1 MSYMAAMGG
10 WGVLDY
16 AENFA
21 PDPFGWLQLGYASYL
36 SSWALMNTGPAE
48 NNYGFWFPGPENDG
62 ASGWQFTSTKTGS
75 AWMGSSFPGG
85 VSEPRGPWHYDGEI
99 DLGYGGALRMAAT
112 VVTKD
117 PTFGWFAYGA
127 MMTETANDLSVN
139 PRDGLRRRLAVV
151 VPDTRLPFREDVSR
165 FKLEL
170 ERDGF
175 AADQSIVMD
184 KALGKIS
191 ATIENRTNNAHTT
204 GVRLSFPLNSQ
215 YELRQDGKVVPL
227 VQTGDWDYPWR
238 ADLSVAGP
246 TSKIELVRR

>member
-1 MSYMAAMGG
+1 
-10 WGVLDY
+10 
-16 AENFA
+16 
-21 PDPFGWLQLGYASYL
+21 
-36 SSWALMNTGPAE
+36 
-48 NNYGFWFPGPENDG
+48 
-62 ASGWQFTSTKTGS
+62 
-75 AWMGSSFPGG
+75 
-85 VSEPRGPWHYDGEI
+85 
-99 DLGYGGALRMAAT
+99 MAAT
-112 VVTKD
+112 VVTND

-127 MMTETANDLSVN
+127 MMTETANELSVN

-184 KALGKIS
+184 KALGRIS

-204 GVRLSFPLNSQ
+204 GVRLSFPINTQ
-215 YELRQDGKVVPL
+215 YELRQEGKVVPL

-238 ADLSVAGP
+238 AELSVAGP